1 MPKVGPKAGSKVEPK
16 VGVKGGVE
24 SRAFM
29 RTCPK
34 CERTYPD
41 DTDFCPLDS
50 SFLDIAAKP
59 TDAELAGS
67 LTRRYKIIRRLGE
80 GGMGTVFL
88 AEQIA
93 VGNRPVA
100 LKVLLRKLL
109 DDPEFLERF
118 RNEAAS
124 TGRIRHPNVVTVY
137 ESGQSDDGTPYIA
150 MEYLEGQTLSQALKS
165 RGALPVRECAT
176 ILDQAARGLHAAHK
190 LGIIHRDLK
199 PDNIFLTRNDEG
211 EVLVKVVDFGIA
223 KLLDATGHSTLTGIV
238 LGTPAYMSAEHAAGM
253 RGEELDPR
261 SDVYSLGVVT
271 YEMLTGR
278 TPFQADTPLGYV
290 RKHVLEPPPAL
301 NAVRADLHL
310 SPQIEQ
316 VILKALDKVR
326 ERRYDSTVEF
336 AREFAAATHPAP
348 AAPAPAPVVPSRE
361 GQSAL
366 RPSQRPTRDGPAP
379 ASAPKPAPTPTVAR
393 ADVMPTSTPTPARQV
408 APQIGPP
415 PATPRTPLP
424 APPPATRTPTGVTP
438 RRVRPQPRVS
448 PLSTV
453 VIVAGLA
460 LVIVAAGLWF
470 HAPRAPEGM
479 VYIPGGT
486 FAMGCTPDQDLSG
499 SPPHYV
505 TVAPFYLDQVPTT
518 NAQYR
523 DFVRTTRY
531 AAPAGWTQG
540 NFPPSGDYWPV
551 TGVSWAGAAAYAK
564 WKGKRLPTE
573 AEWEFAA
580 RGTDGRLYPWGSNF
594 NSSLTNSLETE
605 LGHPEPVGRHL
616 QAASPFGV
624 LDMSGNVW
632 EWCEDNYKLY
642 PGSKMKSDGIPP
654 DAKVI
659 RGGSFDSDR
668 NHVTTVTRNLDL
680 PTAQSSRI
688 GFRCARSH

>member
-1 MPKVGPKAGSKVEPK
+1 
-16 VGVKGGVE
+16 
-24 SRAFM
+24 M

-41 DTDFCPLDS
+41 DTDFCPLDG

-109 DDPEFLERF
+109 DDPEFLARF

-124 TGRIRHPNVVTVY
+124 TGRIRHANVVTVY

-150 MEYLEGQTLSQALKS
+150 MEYLEGQTLSQVLKL
-165 RGALPVRECAT
+165 RGALPLKECAA
-176 ILDQAARGLHAAHK
+176 ILEQAARGLHAAHK

-199 PDNIFLTRNDEG
+199 PDNIFLTRNDDG
-211 EVLVKVVDFGIA
+211 EALVKVVDFGIA
-223 KLLDATGHSTLTGIV
+223 KLLDATGHATLTGIV

-253 RGEELDPR
+253 RGEELDAR

-301 NAVRADLHL
+301 NSVRADLHL
-310 SPQIEQ
+310 SAQVEQ

-326 ERRYDSTVEF
+326 ERRYNSTVEF
-336 AREFAAATHPAP
+336 AREFAAATHSAP
-348 AAPAPAPVVPSRE
+348 TAPAPVREAPSPLPP
-361 GQSAL
+361 GQ
-366 RPSQRPTRDGPAP
+366 PPTRDGPAH
-379 ASAPKPAPTPTVAR
+379 ASAPKRALTPAVAR
-393 ADVMPTSTPTPARQV
+393 ADPLPTPTP
-408 APQIGPP
+408 
-415 PATPRTPLP
+415 TPRTPLP

-438 RRVRPQPRVS
+438 RRIKAQSKVS
-448 PLSTV
+448 PLSAV
-453 VIVAGLA
+453 VIVAGLV
-460 LVIVAAGLWF
+460 LVIVAAALWL

-479 VYIPGGT
+479 VYVQGGT
-486 FAMGCTPDQDLSG
+486 FAMGCSPDQDPSG

-505 TVAPFYLDQVPTT
+505 AVGPFYLDQVPVT

-523 DFVRTTRY
+523 DFIHATRY

-540 NFPPSGDYWPV
+540 NFPPGQDNWPV

-564 WKGKRLPTE
+564 WKGRRLPTE

-580 RGTDGRLYPWGSNF
+580 RSTDGRLYPWGSNF
-594 NSSLTNSLETE
+594 NPSLTNSVETG
-605 LGHPEPVGRHL
+605 LGHPEPVGRHA
-616 QAASPFGV
+616 QAVSPFGV

-668 NHVTTVTRNLDL
+668 SHVTTVARNLDL
-680 PTAQSSRI
+680 PTTQSPRI
-688 GFRCARSH
+688 GFRCAKSR